1 MGHELLVSQ
10 RQHELIQV
18 WSLCR
23 PLFRRR
29 NRHGELHSPCFLGGL
44 SLCDHLLVFSI
55 EQLEVDIALTFNVN
69 LDFKSCILISFVE
82 HGLNAEVLEVCGF
95 GEAQE
100 EDISEDTAH
109 TPLVLVFDVGGIA
122 VLVYTNSKDVL
133 LATLD
138 VFGYVELCRVSRTLV
153 IPNER
158 AVDPDVVC

>member
-55 EQLEVDIALTFNVN
+55 EQLEIDMALTFNVN

-109 TPLVLVFDVGGIA
+109 SPLVLVFDVGRIA
-122 VLVYTNSKDVL
+122 ELVNPNGEHVLF
-133 LATLD
+133 ATLD
-138 VFGYVELCRVSRTLV
+138 VLGDVELGRVARSLGV
-153 IPNER
+153 ADLL
-158 AVDPDVVC
+158 AVKCCT